1 MYPSL
6 IFSVSKT
13 LCLFFRI
20 NTITTLRPR
29 VWIYGWRK
37 SNKVSLLLLTWLTKP
52 LSVSFFRSISKS
64 GLNIRISAY
73 QCPGIRVMRF
83 LWVHVNTVSPIVI
96 ITRIRIQSGNPQVHL
111 NADAPV
117 EFVFSSDWSLS
128 QAASC
133 WCAACIRLLRRRT
146 VETNGDVSPLNCHV
160 TIGRMQNKKKILR
173 VVSNINAPFIL
184 KCNIQA
190 VQCACPVEG

>member
-6 IFSVSKT
+6 IFSVLKT
-13 LCLFFRI
+13 LCLLFRI

-37 SNKVSLLLLTWLTKP
+37 SNKVSLLLLTWLPRP
-52 LSVSFFRSISKS
+52 LSVSVFRSISKS

-96 ITRIRIQSGNPQVHL
+96 ITRIRIQSGSPFKCRRSGGICFQLRLKSEPGSVMLVRCLHSFAPTLHCWNEWGHVAAELPRHDWK
-111 NADAPV
+111 NA
-117 EFVFSSDWSLS
+117 
-128 QAASC
+128 
-133 WCAACIRLLRRRT
+133 
-146 VETNGDVSPLNCHV
+146 
-160 TIGRMQNKKKILR
+160 KKKK
-173 VVSNINAPFIL
+173 SDSPCGF
-184 KCNIQA
+184 KY
-190 VQCACPVEG
+190 